1 MVRPLLLLLALA
13 GAGGLAAQGLEVRL
27 SPREIYAGD
36 AFTLEATADGAEIV
50 SLDFAF
56 SMPTQTTGQS
66 RGTAIVNGRRSSSL
80 GHGILPQGTG
90 VCRLERLAARTADGR
105 TLAYDGHPEVAVR
118 ALAADPEVSLTLSAE
133 PAEAMPGDD
142 VTLTVTCRA
151 PGLRV
156 GDRLL
161 SPFLGADFF
170 GRASPRA
177 PAIRFQPGS
186 FDASPLR
193 PLADATLEGPEPD
206 GDDLVWRVTIP
217 LRAERAGE
225 QTFPA
230 PFLNDTRV
238 RALDGEGRPQSVR
251 SAAVGEPLT
260 VRVVDPPLEGRPEGY
275 VGAICRAFSADAA
288 LDAQNLR
295 LGDPVRLR
303 VTLRADCSP
312 ALLRAPRLPELP
324 GFRVVGEPAR
334 EAAEGGAAFVF
345 NLRPT
350 RVGLLEVPPLSAA
363 WFDRAAGAYRTAST
377 VALPVRV
384 RASAQGVLLGPDG
397 VALAEPPPALA
408 QAVAPE
414 PRPLWPWAVL
424 AFGAGALALR
434 GLWVAAR
441 ALGRAALAPFRA
453 RRPLARALAVLAR
466 AEDPVEAA
474 AAVRLWA
481 GSASLT
487 PAELAARLAPSPEA
501 EEAVAA
507 YARLEGAAYSGGGDV
522 PEARAALRRLLPR
535 LKLLAALALCL
546 LPMAGRGADDFV
558 REQAWALSV
567 RAEREADYAEAAN
580 VWLRLAR
587 EGDDAPATLLNAAA
601 CAFLA
606 RRPDVSVAVL
616 ARCERLHGRTADGDQ
631 ALRAA
636 CSRLGRGVPGPWAR
650 LAWWRVAGWAAAA
663 LGASLALCAVPWRRL
678 RPWRW
683 LALAVATGL
692 GVWALTVWQGARG
705 PWPADIAPPAEE
717 AAP

>member
-1 MVRPLLLLLALA
+1 MVMLALA
-13 GAGGLAAQGLEVRL
+13 GAGGAAAQGLDVRL
-27 SPREIYAGD
+27 SPEEIYAGD
-36 AFTLEATADGAEIV
+36 AFTLEVSAGDADLE

-56 SMPTQTTGQS
+56 SLPTQATGQT
-66 RGTAIVNGRRSSSL
+66 RRTTIVNGRRATAL
-80 GHGILPQGTG
+80 GRGLLPQGTG
-90 VCRLERLAARTADGR
+90 PCRLERLTARTADGR
-105 TLAYDGHPEVAVR
+105 TLTYDGHPHVTVR
-118 ALAADPEVSLTLSAE
+118 ALAADPEVTLTLAAD
-133 PAEAMPGDD
+133 PAEAMPGDA

-151 PGLRV
+151 PALRA
-156 GDRLL
+156 GGRLL
-161 SPFLGADFF
+161 SPFLGADLF
-170 GRASPRA
+170 GRPTPRA
-177 PAIRFQPGS
+177 PAIRFQPGA

-193 PLADATLEGPEPD
+193 PAADATLEGPEPD

-238 RALDGEGRPQSVR
+238 RALDADGRPQTVR
-251 SAAVGEPLT
+251 CAAVGQPLT
-260 VRVVDPPLEGRPEGY
+260 LRVADPPLEGRPEGY

-303 VTLRADCSP
+303 LTLRADCDP

-324 GFRVVGEPAR
+324 GFRAVGEPAR
-334 EAAEGGAAFVF
+334 ESAEGGAAFVF
-345 NLRPT
+345 TLRPT
-350 RVGLLEVPPLSAA
+350 RVGLLEVPPLQVA
-363 WFDRAAGAYRTAST
+363 WFDRAARAYRTAAT

-384 RASAQGVLLGPDG
+384 RALAQGALLGPDG

-408 QAVAPE
+408 REDAPA
-414 PRPLWPWAVL
+414 PRPPWPWL
-424 AFGAGALALR
+424 ALAAGAGALACRWLAALGKR
-434 GLWVAAR
+434 LAR
-441 ALGRAALAPFRA
+441 AVLAPFRA
-453 RRPLARALAVLAR
+453 RRPLARALAALDR
-466 AEDPVEAA
+466 PGDPAAAA

-501 EEAVAA
+501 AEAVAA
-507 YARLEGAAYSGGGDV
+507 YARLEGAAYSGGGDE
-522 PEARAALRRLLPR
+522 PEARVALRRLLPR
-535 LKLLAALALCL
+535 LRLLAALALL
-546 LPMAGRGADDFV
+546 LAPSAGQAADGFV

-580 VWLRLAR
+580 LWLRLAR
-587 EGDDAPATLLNAAA
+587 EGEPSPATLLNAAT

-606 RRPDVSVAVL
+606 RRPDVSLAVL
-616 ARCERLHGRTADGDQ
+616 ARRERLYGRTEDGDQ

-636 CSRLGRGVPGPWAR
+636 CARLGREPPGPWAR
-650 LAWWRVAGWAAAA
+650 VAWWRAAGWAAAA
-663 LGASLALCAVPWRRL
+663 LGACLALCAVPWRRL

-683 LALAVATGL
+683 AALAAALGLGAWALAL
-692 GVWALTVWQGARG
+692 WQGARG
-705 PWPADIAPPAEE
+705 PWPEVVVPSAGE